1 MKFKNRF
8 VIPTMREPLA
18 NPLLAVSKKYLNV
31 LSRMVH
37 QLSIDRYHYVL
48 VLIDSHEQL
57 LTQKALAE
65 ILNIDKSYMVTILDY
80 LEKRDYIHREKN
92 PQDRREQLIKLTPKA
107 KDDIPVIRNAI
118 AILNDASL
126 ENLSNEQKK
135 LFCQTLNIIEDNL
148 TKIVSGNSKKSD
160 SINTKSHSII

>member
-1 MKFKNRF
+1 
-8 VIPTMREPLA
+8 MREPLA

-31 LSRMVH
+31 LSKMVH

-80 LEKRDYIHREKN
+80 LEKRDYIHRKKN
-92 PQDRREQLIKLTPKA
+92 PQDRREQLITLTPKA
-107 KDDIPVIRNAI
+107 KENIPIIRSTI

-126 ENLSNEQKK
+126 ENLSDEQKK
-135 LFCQTLNIIEDNL
+135 TFCEVLNTIEDNL
-148 TKIVSGNSKKSD
+148 TKIVSGNSKSSK
-160 SINTKSHSII
+160 SINTKSHTII

>member
-1 MKFKNRF
+1 
-8 VIPTMREPLA
+8 MREPLA

-31 LSRMVH
+31 LSKMVH

-92 PQDRREQLIKLTPKA
+92 PQDRREQLIKLTAKA
-107 KDDIPVIRNAI
+107 KGDIPVIRNAI

-126 ENLSNEQKK
+126 ENLDNEQKK
-135 LFCQTLNIIEDNL
+135 LFCQILNTIEDNL
-148 TKIVSGNSKKSD
+148 AKIVSGNSKKSD
-160 SINTKSHSII
+160 SINTKSPSII

>member
-1 MKFKNRF
+1 
-8 VIPTMREPLA
+8 
-18 NPLLAVSKKYLNV
+18 V

-92 PQDRREQLIKLTPKA
+92 PQDRREQLIKLTAKA
-107 KDDIPVIRNAI
+107 KGDIPVIRNAI

-126 ENLSNEQKK
+126 ENLDNEQKK
-135 LFCQTLNIIEDNL
+135 LFCQILNTIEDNL
-148 TKIVSGNSKKSD
+148 AKIVSGNSKKSD

>member
-1 MKFKNRF
+1 
-8 VIPTMREPLA
+8 MREPLA

-31 LSRMVH
+31 LSKMVH

-92 PQDRREQLIKLTPKA
+92 PQDRREQLIKLTAKA
-107 KDDIPVIRNAI
+107 KGDIPVIRNAI

-126 ENLSNEQKK
+126 ENLDNEQKK
-135 LFCQTLNIIEDNL
+135 LFCQILNTIEDNL
-148 TKIVSGNSKKSD
+148 AKIVSGNSKKSD

>member
-1 MKFKNRF
+1 
-8 VIPTMREPLA
+8 MREPLA

-92 PQDRREQLIKLTPKA
+92 PQDRREQLIKLTAKA
-107 KDDIPVIRNAI
+107 KGDIPVIRNAI

-126 ENLSNEQKK
+126 ENLDNEQKK
-135 LFCQTLNIIEDNL
+135 LFCQILNTIEDNL
-148 TKIVSGNSKKSD
+148 AKIVSGNSKKSD

>member
-1 MKFKNRF
+1 
-8 VIPTMREPLA
+8 MREPLA

-31 LSRMVH
+31 LSKMVH

-57 LTQKALAE
+57 LSQKALAE

-80 LEKRDYIHREKN
+80 LEKRDYIHRKKN
-92 PQDRREQLIKLTPKA
+92 PQDRREQLITLTPKA
-107 KDDIPVIRNAI
+107 KENIPIIRSTI

-126 ENLSNEQKK
+126 ENLSDEQKK
-135 LFCQTLNIIEDNL
+135 TFCEVLNTIEDNL
-148 TKIVSGNSKKSD
+148 TKIVSGNSKSSK
-160 SINTKSHSII
+160 SINTKSHTII

>member
-1 MKFKNRF
+1 
-8 VIPTMREPLA
+8 MREPLA

-80 LEKRDYIHREKN
+80 LEKRDYIQREKN
-92 PQDRREQLIKLTPKA
+92 PQDRREQLIKLTAKA
-107 KDDIPVIRNAI
+107 KGDIPVIRNAI

-126 ENLSNEQKK
+126 ENLDNEQKK
-135 LFCQTLNIIEDNL
+135 LFCQILNTIEDNL
-148 TKIVSGNSKKSD
+148 AKIVSGNSKKSD

>member
-1 MKFKNRF
+1 
-8 VIPTMREPLA
+8 MREPLA

-37 QLSIDRYHYVL
+37 QLSLDRYHYVL

-80 LEKRDYIHREKN
+80 LEERDYIHREKN
-92 PQDRREQLIKLTPKA
+92 PQDRREQLITLTLKA
-107 KDDIPVIRNAI
+107 KEDIPVIRDAI

-126 ENLSNEQKK
+126 ENLSDEQKK
-135 LFCQTLNIIEDNL
+135 TFCEVLHIIEDNL
-148 TKIVSGNSKKSD
+148 VKIVSGNLKKSY
-160 SINTKSHSII
+160 STYTKTHSII

>member
-1 MKFKNRF
+1 
-8 VIPTMREPLA
+8 MREPLA

-31 LSRMVH
+31 LSKMVH

-57 LTQKALAE
+57 LSQKALAE

-80 LEKRDYIHREKN
+80 LEKRDYIHRKKN
-92 PQDRREQLIKLTPKA
+92 PQDRSEQLITLTPKA
-107 KDDIPVIRNAI
+107 KENIPIIRSTI

-126 ENLSNEQKK
+126 ENLSDEQKK
-135 LFCQTLNIIEDNL
+135 TFCEVLNTIEDNL
-148 TKIVSGNSKKSD
+148 TKIVSGNSKSSK
-160 SINTKSHSII
+160 SINTKSHTII